1 MLRNVKEVWLRNL
14 TEMDIVGEDDNGHRL
29 DLHGRRCHLL
39 KLRSN
44 RSKTSKCRLLQTLL
58 GALVRRTIN
67 QLNLT
72 KSCREQSTHNQCRRE
87 RQGVKEIGRAHV

>member
-1 MLRNVKEVWLRNL
+1 MSTVNSTLVSKIMLRNVKEVWLRNL

-44 RSKTSKCRLLQTLL
+44 R
-58 GALVRRTIN
+58 
-67 QLNLT
+67 
-72 KSCREQSTHNQCRRE
+72 
-87 RQGVKEIGRAHV
+87 